1 MKTHGRRF
9 SFVVYYGDDGRNIL
23 ICPALAAD
31 GLAGV
36 ILKRFKLSVLIGSSV
51 VGELFIAPP
60 KPPSV
65 LSFYYVNLH

>member
-9 SFVVYYGDDGRNIL
+9 SFVVYYGDDGHNIL
-23 ICPALAAD
+23 ICPALAD